1 MKTFFSV
8 LFLIVFSSSAFAGSS
23 KEKDAQVQI
32 DAMRQTLDT
41 QGHNLANTVNQLQQ
55 LLSNFQAVS
64 GQIDQVAHEN
74 ADQTKIIQDL
84 QKRLDVSENKLALL
98 ENQLEEIKA
107 AGLLP
112 PTAAKNYK
120 EFRTFE
126 QALTKYNAE
135 EYKDAID
142 SLRQF
147 MSVNPKSI
155 YWEFAQY
162 WVGESYFALRDYPAA
177 VAEYQQ
183 VVKKYPNGSKAAQA
197 MLKQGLAFYELQSFD
212 AAKAF
217 LEKVSLKY
225 SGTNEATLAR
235 DTIRKINV
243 LLDQRERE
251 KVEKKMFDGLPKEN
265 NSATPEV
272 VPTT

>member
-1 MKTFFSV
+1 MKSF
-8 LFLIVFSSSAFAGSS
+8 LALILIVLLSSSAFAGP
-23 KEKDAQVQI
+23 KDKDSQVQI
-32 DAMRQTLDT
+32 DEMKRIIDT

-64 GQIDQVAHEN
+64 GQIDQALHDN
-74 ADQTKIIQDL
+74 ADQAKIIQDL
-84 QKRLDVSENKLALL
+84 QKRLDVNENKLGLL
-98 ENQLEEIKA
+98 TTQLEEIKA

-135 EYKDAID
+135 EYKEAID

-183 VVKKYPNGSKAAQA
+183 VVKKYPNGAKASYA
-197 MLKQGLAFYELQSFD
+197 MLKQGLAFFELQSFD
-212 AAKAF
+212 ASKAF
-217 LEKVSLKY
+217 LEKVAIKY
-225 SGTNEATLAR
+225 PGTNEATLAR
-235 DTIRKINV
+235 NTVRKINSI
-243 LLDQRERE
+243 LDQREKE
-251 KVEKKMFDGLPKEN
+251 KNEKKMIEKLPEDN
-265 NSATPEV
+265 TAPAGSIS
-272 VPTT
+272 PTS